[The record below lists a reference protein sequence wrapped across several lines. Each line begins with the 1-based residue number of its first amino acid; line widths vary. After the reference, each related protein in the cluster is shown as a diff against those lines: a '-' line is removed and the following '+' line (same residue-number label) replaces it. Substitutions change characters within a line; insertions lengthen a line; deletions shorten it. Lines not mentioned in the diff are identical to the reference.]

1 MNFKQS
7 RRLLLSAMG
16 NYSSTRSSDGLVDV
30 ETVGGKGIM
39 TWDLEQWPHWTTLIS
54 LEAGYNRQMNFV
66 PPAAQTEDLSG
77 IVRLVLAHP

>member
-1 MNFKQS
+1 
-7 RRLLLSAMG
+7 
-16 NYSSTRSSDGLVDV
+16 
-30 ETVGGKGIM
+30 M